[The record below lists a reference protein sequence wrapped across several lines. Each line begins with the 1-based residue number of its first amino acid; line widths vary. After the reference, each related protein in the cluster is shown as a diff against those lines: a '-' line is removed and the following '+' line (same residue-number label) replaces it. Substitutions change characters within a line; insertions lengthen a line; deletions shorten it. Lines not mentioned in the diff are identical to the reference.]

1 VFVPNS
7 ETFGISRRLPDAER
21 QRLKDILKAV
31 RPKGHGLIVRT
42 AADQASES
50 LIYAQYILKNT
61 PNAKIGVIYQ
71 NDDYGQDYLDGLTK
85 GLGSKAAEMIVD
97 KESNDVG
104 APDLNSQI
112 LKLKNSGADTLFV
125 FETPSPAIKA
135 LVSAFQN
142 GWQQL

>member
-1 VFVPNS
+1 MYQ
-7 ETFGISRRLPDAER
+7 G
-21 QRLKDILKAV
+21 
-31 RPKGHGLIVRT
+31 
-42 AADQASES
+42 ES
-50 LIYAQYILKNT
+50 LIYAQYLLKNA

-112 LKLKNSGADTLFV
+112 LKLKNCRRRHAVRVRNAVARDQ
-125 FETPSPAIKA
+125 
-135 LVSAFQN
+135 SASSRRSRAA
-142 GWQQL
+142 GTRRSI